1 MIVLATFNEWV
12 EAILYLNH
20 IELDLEQDDLS

>member
-1 MIVLATFNEWV
+1 MIVLAAFNEWV
-12 EAILYLNH
+12 EAILYLNR